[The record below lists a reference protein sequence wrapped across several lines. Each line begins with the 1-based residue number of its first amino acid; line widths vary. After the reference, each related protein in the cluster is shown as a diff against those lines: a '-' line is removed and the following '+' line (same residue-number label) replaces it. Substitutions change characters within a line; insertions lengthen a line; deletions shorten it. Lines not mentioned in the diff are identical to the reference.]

1 MVSKLLINHLILS
14 VAELVIWLLFITMGR
29 DYFPE
34 LRPETGLL
42 FILQFIY
49 EKGEPRWNDI
59 DSGKL
64 LIRQPEAPGNS
75 TSSHLVAKWEEH
87 ADGNAEFC
95 PWSISFILVGFFT
108 CHKILRYGADGFT
121 SPPKLGVLRIF
132 IALKHPIVLC
142 RLRTREPWSLESNGK
157 HCYRYTTEGD

>member
-1 MVSKLLINHLILS
+1 MVSKLLVNHLILS
-14 VAELVIWLLFITMGR
+14 VAELVIRLLFITMGR
-29 DYFPE
+29 DYVPD
-34 LRPETGLL
+34 LRPATGLL

-64 LIRQPEAPGNS
+64 LIRQPQAPGNS
-75 TSSHLVAKWEEH
+75 TNSHLVAKWEEH
-87 ADGNAEFC
+87 ADENAEFC

-108 CHKILRYGADGFT
+108 WHTILRYGADGFT

-132 IALKHPIVLC
+132 IDLKHPIVFC
-142 RLRTREPWSLESNGK
+142 RLRTREPWV
-157 HCYRYTTEGD
+157 